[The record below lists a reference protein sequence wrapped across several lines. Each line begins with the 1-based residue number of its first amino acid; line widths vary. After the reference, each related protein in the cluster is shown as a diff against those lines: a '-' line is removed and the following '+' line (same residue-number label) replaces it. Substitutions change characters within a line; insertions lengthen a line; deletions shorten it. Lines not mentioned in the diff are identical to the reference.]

1 MATDPAGKARQSAG
15 KGRRRQ
21 TAASLTADP
30 IHTPA
35 GAVEPECPMD
45 AAAADRIR
53 LVVSRI
59 PRGTVSTY
67 GAVAALAG
75 LPGRARLVGRT
86 LAALPAR
93 TRLPWHRVVNAGL
106 GLSPR
111 GDPAAVAEQRRRLEA
126 EGIRFRGDRVDRA
139 HRWEP

>member
-1 MATDPAGKARQSAG
+1 MGSRNSRGNSSAMATDPAGKARQSAG

-21 TAASLTADP
+21 TTQPPTTDP
-30 IHTPA
+30 VHLPDRPA
-35 GAVEPECPMD
+35 EPEPPMD

-75 LPGRARLVGRT
+75 LP
-86 LAALPAR
+86 
-93 TRLPWHRVVNAGL
+93 WHRVVNAGL

-111 GDPAAVAEQRRRLEA
+111 GDPAAVVEQRRRLEA
-126 EGIRFRGDRVDRA
+126 ESVRFRGDRVDRA